1 MTVRPYLILLITK
14 SPTSKRHRNGGA
26 FLFYGHLLLVK
37 NILMEQRNELLKLGA
52 KVKDARESL
61 GLSQAMF
68 AQKCGLSKTY
78 VGMLERGERNPSYL
92 TLSQIAHKI
101 NISIKDLI

>member
-1 MTVRPYLILLITK
+1 
-14 SPTSKRHRNGGA
+14 
-26 FLFYGHLLLVK
+26 
-37 NILMEQRNELLKLGA
+37 MEQRNELLKLGA

-92 TLSQIAHKI
+92 TLLQIARSY
-101 NISIKDLI
+101 NIPIQKLV